1 MNAQPLNDDEVR
13 LLTLWETDSE
23 IPAFRAGWVYR
34 RDHGPLTPAPEA
46 RAFLAAGL
54 ITLDPAGQNERVAW
68 ERGWLAADAVYRL
81 LVNETAVAAGPG

>member
-1 MNAQPLNDDEVR
+1 LNDDEVR

-34 RDHGPLTPAPEA
+34 RDHGPLEHSPSAK
-46 RAFLAAGL
+46 AFIAAGL
-54 ITLDPAGQNERVAW
+54 ITLDPTGQNERVAW

-81 LVNETAVAAGPG
+81 LFDETTVAAGPE